1 MRVEY
6 DKELD
11 VLVIKLK
18 EVDRLD
24 YAEEFGNVIVHF
36 KDNEPVE
43 IEVLDASKHLS
54 KLCNS

>member
-1 MRVEY
+1 VFEY